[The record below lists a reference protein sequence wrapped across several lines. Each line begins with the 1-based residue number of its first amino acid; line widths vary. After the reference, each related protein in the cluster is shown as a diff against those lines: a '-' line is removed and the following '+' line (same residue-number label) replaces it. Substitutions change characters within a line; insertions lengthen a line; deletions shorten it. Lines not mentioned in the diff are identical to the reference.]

1 VLCCAVPCRLT
12 QGDQSREV
20 VRVLVECC
28 LQEARY
34 NPYYGH
40 LAARLAAV
48 SKGYKVGRW
57 LPLLKGSGCRMLQ
70 QGAVHSNDMSV
81 VMGVGQSFAFTLLM
95 PRKLGRAQEAGQRG
109 RLFPTP
115 FTHRQLWSAGG
126 PSSASNMKP
135 LQTRQTTDLAVP
147 RRVWYRR

>member
-1 VLCCAVPCRLT
+1 MLL

-48 SKGYKVGRW
+48 SKGYKVRSPMDTHTYT
-57 LPLLKGSGCRMLQ
+57 LYDLHLAGCTL
-70 QGAVHSNDMSV
+70 
-81 VMGVGQSFAFTLLM
+81 VG
-95 PRKLGRAQEAGQRG
+95 
-109 RLFPTP
+109 
-115 FTHRQLWSAGG
+115 
-126 PSSASNMKP
+126 
-135 LQTRQTTDLAVP
+135 
-147 RRVWYRR
+147 

>member
-1 VLCCAVPCRLT
+1 MLCCAV

-48 SKGYKVGRW
+48 SKGYKVGLRKCHSRQVVS
-57 LPLLKGSGCRMLQ
+57 LAVRPGPLLTSVMDCSAAASPCWCLNVLFAVCRV
-70 QGAVHSNDMSV
+70 AVQH
-81 VMGVGQSFAFTLLM
+81 
-95 PRKLGRAQEAGQRG
+95 
-109 RLFPTP
+109 
-115 FTHRQLWSAGG
+115 
-126 PSSASNMKP
+126 
-135 LQTRQTTDLAVP
+135 
-147 RRVWYRR
+147 

>member
-1 VLCCAVPCRLT
+1 M

-48 SKGYKVGRW
+48 SKGYKVGQWLSLWIAVQW
-57 LPLLKGSGCRMLQ
+57 LP
-70 QGAVHSNDMSV
+70 H
-81 VMGVGQSFAFTLLM
+81 VGI
-95 PRKLGRAQEAGQRG
+95 
-109 RLFPTP
+109 
-115 FTHRQLWSAGG
+115 
-126 PSSASNMKP
+126 
-135 LQTRQTTDLAVP
+135 
-147 RRVWYRR
+147 

>member
-1 VLCCAVPCRLT
+1 MALLLLL

-48 SKGYKVGRW
+48 SKSHKVCAGFEPRTSRAHINA
-57 LPLLKGSGCRMLQ
+57 PPFISSSRY
-70 QGAVHSNDMSV
+70 H
-81 VMGVGQSFAFTLLM
+81 LLM
-95 PRKLGRAQEAGQRG
+95 LCPLAMVHCGNDALLRAGVCR
-109 RLFPTP
+109 
-115 FTHRQLWSAGG
+115 
-126 PSSASNMKP
+126 
-135 LQTRQTTDLAVP
+135 
-147 RRVWYRR
+147 